1 MFANTKLKNLID
13 GLPNQDYEDNDFSL
27 EPVEQLYTLN
37 GDDYYCIR
45 ENFCFPHSRDFAM
58 KLTGLDLTNYEWEGN
73 EIFVSAQNIGR
84 VIHEA
89 IKIVMQLKSYLQI
102 TFSDIPFDIFLS
114 ADIENPDLPPSATIR
129 FYKVREDY
137 HIVTVEKMDD
147 YFQPAGIF
155 QLPEST
161 RPDINII

>member
-13 GLPNQDYEDNDFSL
+13 GLPNQDYDDNDFSL

-37 GDDYYCIR
+37 SDDYYCIR
-45 ENFCFPHSRDFAM
+45 ENFCFPHSRDFAL

-73 EIFVSAQNIGR
+73 EIFVSAQNIDR
-84 VIHEA
+84 VIHKA
-89 IKIVMQLKSYLQI
+89 IKVVMQLKTYLQI

-114 ADIENPDLPPSATIR
+114 VDIENPDLPPSATIR

-155 QLPEST
+155 QLPESA

>member
-27 EPVEQLYTLN
+27 EPVDQLYTLN

>member
-1 MFANTKLKNLID
+1 MFANTKLKNLLNR
-13 GLPNQDYEDNDFSL
+13 LPNQDYDDKILSL

-58 KLTGLDLTNYEWEGN
+58 KLTGLDLTNYEWDGN

-84 VIHEA
+84 VINEA
-89 IKIVMQLKSYLQI
+89 IKVVMQLKSYLQI
-102 TFSDIPFDIFLS
+102 TFPDIPFDIFLS
-114 ADIENPDLPPSATIR
+114 ADIESPDLPPSATIR

-147 YFQPAGIF
+147 YLQPIGFF
-155 QLPEST
+155 QLPEKTTSVV
-161 RPDINII
+161 NL

>member
-13 GLPNQDYEDNDFSL
+13 GLPNQDYDDNDFSL

-45 ENFCFPHSRDFAM
+45 ENFCFPHSRDFAL

-73 EIFVSAQNIGR
+73 EIFVSAQNIDR

-89 IKIVMQLKSYLQI
+89 IKVVMQLKSYLQI

-137 HIVTVEKMDD
+137 HIITVEKMDD
-147 YFQPAGIF
+147 YFQPTGIF
-155 QLPEST
+155 QLPESAT
-161 RPDINII
+161 PNINIL

>member
-1 MFANTKLKNLID
+1 MFANTKLKHLID
-13 GLPNQDYEDNDFSL
+13 GLPNQDCDDNDFSL

-45 ENFCFPHSRDFAM
+45 ENFCFPHSRDFVL

-73 EIFVSAQNIGR
+73 EIFVSAQNIDR

-89 IKIVMQLKSYLQI
+89 IKVVMQLKSYLQI

-155 QLPEST
+155 QLPESA
-161 RPDINII
+161 RPDINIL

>member
-89 IKIVMQLKSYLQI
+89 IIIVMQLKSYLQI
-102 TFSDIPFDIFLS
+102 TFPDIPFDIFLS

>member
-13 GLPNQDYEDNDFSL
+13 GLPNQDYDDNDFSL

-73 EIFVSAQNIGR
+73 EIFVSAQNIDR

-89 IKIVMQLKSYLQI
+89 IKVVMQLKSYLQI
-102 TFSDIPFDIFLS
+102 TFPDISFDIFLS
-114 ADIENPDLPPSATIR
+114 ADIESPDLPPSATIR

-147 YFQPAGIF
+147 YFQPTGIF
-155 QLPEST
+155 QLPESA
-161 RPDINII
+161 RPDINIL

>member
-1 MFANTKLKNLID
+1 MFANTKLKKLMD
-13 GLPNQDYEDNDFSL
+13 GLPNQDFDDNNFSL

-58 KLTGLDLTNYEWEGN
+58 KLTGLDLTNYEWDGN
-73 EIFVSAQNIGR
+73 EIFVSAQNIDQ
-84 VIHEA
+84 VVNEA
-89 IKIVMQLKSYLQI
+89 IGVVKKLKAYLQI
-102 TFSDIPFDIFLS
+102 TFPDIPFDIFLL
-114 ADIENPDLPPSATIR
+114 ADIEAPDLSPSATIR

-147 YFQPAGIF
+147 YLQPVGIF
-155 QLPEST
+155 QLPERAASN
-161 RPDINII
+161 INVL